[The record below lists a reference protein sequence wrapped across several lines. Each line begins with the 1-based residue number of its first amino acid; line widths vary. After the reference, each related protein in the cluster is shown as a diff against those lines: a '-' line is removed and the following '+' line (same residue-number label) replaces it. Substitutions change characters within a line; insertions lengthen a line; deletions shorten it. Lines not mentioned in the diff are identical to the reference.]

1 MKGNTRSNISILM
14 GIVIAIADIYW
25 TWTSYYDSTWLALG
39 IIILIADIIWL
50 YIDWSF
56 TRK

>member
-1 MKGNTRSNISILM
+1 MKSNTRSNISILM

>member
-1 MKGNTRSNISILM
+1 MKSNTRSNISILM
-14 GIVIAIADIYW
+14 GILIAIADIYW

-50 YIDWSF
+50 CIDWSF

>member
-1 MKGNTRSNISILM
+1 MKSNTRSNISILM
-14 GIVIAIADIYW
+14 GILIAIADIYW